1 MIVLSNRAWK
11 RVAAVLIVLL
21 ASSIVF
27 SATV

>member
-1 MIVLSNRAWK
+1 MIVLSDRVWK

-27 SATV
+27 GTAV